1 MGQRTEQPLSVPSSE
16 PVPWLDDREQATWRA
31 FLLAS
36 HQLDA
41 GMDRQL
47 QRDSSMTHSHYG
59 ILVALSEAP
68 ERSLRM
74 TELANRLYYSQSRTT
89 HAVARLERSGWV
101 RRQPC
106 PTDGRG
112 QIAVL
117 TDQGMEVLA
126 AAAPGHVAHVRAT
139 FLGRLTTEQQDS
151 LRTICEALA
160 AAPGDDGAVDGEAAD
175 A

>member
-1 MGQRTEQPLSVPSSE
+1 MGRQTEQPGE
-16 PVPWLDDREQATWRA
+16 PGPTDDRPAPWLSADEQATWRA

-36 HQLDA
+36 HHIDA
-41 GMDRQL
+41 TMDRQL
-47 QRDSSMTHSHYG
+47 QHDSSMTHSHYG

-68 ERSLRM
+68 DRSLRM
-74 TELANRLYYSQSRTT
+74 TELANHLYYSQSRTT

-117 TDQGMEVLA
+117 TDAGMDALV
-126 AAAPGHVAHVRAT
+126 AAAPGHVAHVRASL
-139 FLGRLTTEQQDS
+139 FDRLTPQQQRD
-151 LRTICEALA
+151 LRAICETIA
-160 AAPGDDGAVDGEAAD
+160 AGPGATTPGDTA
-175 A
+175 